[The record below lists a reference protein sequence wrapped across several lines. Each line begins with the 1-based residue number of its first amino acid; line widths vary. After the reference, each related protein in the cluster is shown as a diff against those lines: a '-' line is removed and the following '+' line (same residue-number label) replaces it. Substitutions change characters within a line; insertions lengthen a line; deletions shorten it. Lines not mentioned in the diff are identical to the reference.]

1 MSSARSYRRAAILAV
16 FAAGVTALP
25 SSALAQRST
34 TRGWTV
40 AAHLQ
45 GAALSVDDGDPDG
58 GGGFGLRAGYGFNR
72 KWAPYFEIDAIVFDV
87 ANPEFGGYW
96 SMAHVDFGLRYS
108 FANSLRRWVPFLEG
122 AVGARGVK
130 VDDATIDGD
139 DVGDINFSGGSFSLG
154 GGVGYYVTQK
164 VALEALIKFTGG
176 RFEDQNIGNV
186 TIHNLDIEAQSTR
199 IKIGVAWWP

>member
-1 MSSARSYRRAAILAV
+1 MSSARAFRRAVILAV
-16 FAAGVTALP
+16 VAAGVAAP
-25 SSALAQRST
+25 SALAQRST

-40 AAHLQ
+40 GAHLQ
-45 GAALSVDDGDPDG
+45 GATLSVDGEDPDG

-72 KWAPYFEIDAIVFDV
+72 KLAPYVEIDAIVFDV

-96 SMAHVDFGLRYS
+96 SMAHVDLGLRYS

-130 VDDATIDGD
+130 VDDATIDGNN
-139 DVGDINFSGGSFSLG
+139 VGDINFSGGSVSLG

-164 VALEALIKFTGG
+164 VAVEALIKFTGG
-176 RFEDQNIGNV
+176 RFEERNIGNV
-186 TIHNLDIEAQSTR
+186 TINDLDIEATSTR
-199 IKIGVAWWP
+199 IKIGFAWWP

>member
-1 MSSARSYRRAAILAV
+1 MSSARAYRRAAILAV
-16 FAAGVTALP
+16 FAAGVAAP
-25 SSALAQRST
+25 SAHAQHST

-40 AAHLQ
+40 GAHVQ
-45 GAALSVDDGDPDG
+45 GASLSVDDADPDG
-58 GGGFGLRAGYGFNR
+58 GGGFGLRAGYGVNR
-72 KWAPYFEIDAIVFDV
+72 RFAPYVEIDAIVFDV

-96 SMAHVDFGLRYS
+96 SMAHVDLGLRYS

-130 VDDATIDGD
+130 VDDATVDGD
-139 DVGDINFSGGSFSLG
+139 NVGDINFSGGSFSLG

-176 RFEDQNIGNV
+176 RFEDRNIGNV
-186 TIHNLDIEAQSTR
+186 TIHDLDIEATSTR